1 MKDCNES
8 TAQANVDIQAIKT
21 STAPAEI
28 AAAFTKMAQTRA

>member
-1 MKDCNES
+1 MSAILDTEDFV
-8 TAQANVDIQAIKT
+8 AIEQAIKT